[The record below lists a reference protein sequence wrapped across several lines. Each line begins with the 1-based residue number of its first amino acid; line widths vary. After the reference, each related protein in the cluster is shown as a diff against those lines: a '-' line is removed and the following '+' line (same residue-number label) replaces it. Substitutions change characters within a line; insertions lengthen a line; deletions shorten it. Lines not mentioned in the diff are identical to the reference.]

1 MANLGAAQANAAGQI
16 GAAQAAGRMGS
27 ANALAGAVGQGTNL
41 YMQNQQNQMFQNY
54 LNSMPRT
61 TYYAPGMTD
70 STDYI
75 SPYLR

>member
-27 ANALAGAVGQGTNL
+27 ANALAGAVGQGANL

-54 LNSMPRT
+54 LNSMRQPM
-61 TYYAPGMTD
+61 TYGYAG
-70 STDYI
+70 SYGQG
-75 SPYLR
+75 SL